1 MDTDNYLNSLTP
13 EQKVKRMKMVKFL
26 QKMKELG
33 KPIVDEAIVD
43 KEKEAKSEIKK
54 SNIPTVNQVKAMN
67 FIMNLRDKAMAWK
80 EEQNKDKK

>member
-1 MDTDNYLNSLTP
+1 
-13 EQKVKRMKMVKFL
+13 
-26 QKMKELG
+26 MKELG